1 MLHSYKKVRELRFV
15 FRKKRTAEAQ
25 KDQIPV
31 PLCFF
36 LQLVM
41 KQAVFIY
48 HVIIQYLMAVI
59 ISETEINTFGLMTV
73 KMETLF
79 GGV

>member
-36 LQLVM
+36 LQLAM

-48 HVIIQYLMAVI
+48 HDIIQYLMAVI

>member
-1 MLHSYKKVRELRFV
+1 MRKFGIGPATYFNDTKV
-15 FRKKRTAEAQ
+15 
-25 KDQIPV
+25 PV

-36 LQLVM
+36 LQLAM
-41 KQAVFIY
+41 KQVVFIY
-48 HVIIQYLMAVI
+48 HDIIQYLMAVI

>member
-1 MLHSYKKVRELRFV
+1 MNYASYLEK
-15 FRKKRTAEAQ
+15 KKRIAAGT
-25 KDQIPV
+25 KGSDP
-31 PLCFF
+31 CT
-36 LQLVM
+36 M

-48 HVIIQYLMAVI
+48 HDIIQYLMAVI